1 MECGVEAFEEEI
13 QAQGFRV
20 IAGLDEAGRGPLA
33 GPVVAAAVVLA
44 PTKKMAGIDDSK
56 KLSPEQRE
64 KIFSLILQQAAAVGI
79 GVVDAREI
87 DCLNILRASLK
98 AMEQA
103 VQNLSLSPDF
113 LLIDGIHSLTL
124 PLAQRAIPK
133 GDQRCQSIAAA
144 SIVAKVTRDRLMLA
158 YHDEYPQYNFARHKG
173 YGTREHLQAI
183 RQYGCCPLHRQSF
196 KPIYQLSLL

>member
-56 KLSPEQRE
+56 KLSPKQRE
-64 KIFSLILQQAAAVGI
+64 KFFSLILQQAAAVGI
-79 GVVDAREI
+79 GIVDAREI
-87 DCLNILRASLK
+87 DRLNILRASLK

-103 VQNLSLSPDF
+103 VQNLPLSPDF

>member
-1 MECGVEAFEEEI
+1 LEAFEEKI
-13 QAQGFRV
+13 RSQGFRI

-33 GPVVAAAVVLA
+33 GPVVAAAVLFA
-44 PTKKMAGIDDSK
+44 PSKKLAGIDDSK

-64 KIFSLILQQAAAVGI
+64 NLFPLILQQAVAVGV
-79 GVVDAREI
+79 GRVEAQEI
-87 DCLNILRASLK
+87 DRMNILRASLK

-113 LLIDGIHSLTL
+113 LLIDGIHTLSL

-158 YHDEYPQYNFARHKG
+158 YHEAYPQYNFARHKG
-173 YGTREHLQAI
+173 YGTKEHLQAI
-183 RQYGCCPLHRQSF
+183 RQYGYCPLHRQSF
-196 KPIYQLSLL
+196 RPIYQPSLL

>member
-44 PTKKMAGIDDSK
+44 STKKMAGIDDSK

-87 DCLNILRASLK
+87 DRLNILRASLK

-103 VQNLSLSPDF
+103 VQNLPLSPDF